1 MEFIKDIH
9 YSQNFE
15 TAILGACMLDSGA
28 FSRVYSNLDE
38 ENFYFS
44 AHQNVFKTIK
54 SMFENGIPVD
64 IYTVIDQIKRV
75 QGISTILDYNV
86 DHFITSLT
94 NSVVSSAH
102 MEFHAYIVK
111 TMWIE
116 REIMKLT
123 NGSVKLEGNVRQ
135 KIGELQLKLSELNK
149 KNTESDWQDMT
160 ELMVNLY
167 KHQVDQGKAGGMGVT
182 TGINRLDRLNGGFQP
197 GNMIVIG
204 ARPSMGKSAFIGQV
218 AIAMAKTGKKVGI
231 ISLEMSNNE
240 IAARLASLD
249 SDTDFNIVFRGLYAD
264 ENQKHKLY
272 SAISKSTSQLPIF
285 ITDKTGVNINEIR
298 AKASTLQNKQGL
310 DCLMID
316 YLQLISAEESRNRN
330 REQEVSKISQGI
342 KIMAKEMNIPVI
354 VLAQLNR
361 EVTRRKN
368 ESRYPEL
375 ADLRESGSLEQDAD
389 CVMFI
394 HRDFMAGIQTH
405 EDGSSTEREADLVVK
420 KWRNSQNNFIVK
432 LDFDPPKMRFTER
445 KDSNWIPVATPKN
458 FYEKDEEPF

>member
-9 YSQNFE
+9 YSQNLE
-15 TAILGACMLDSGA
+15 TAILGACLLEKDA
-28 FSRVYSNLDE
+28 FGRVYANLSE
-38 ENFYFS
+38 ENFYFTS
-44 AHQNVFKTIK
+44 HQNVFKTIR

-64 IYTVIDQIKRV
+64 VYTVIDQIKRI
-75 QGISTILDYNV
+75 QKIETILDYSTDRFV
-86 DHFITSLT
+86 LALT
-94 NSVVSSAH
+94 NSVVSAAH
-102 MEFHAYIVK
+102 LEFHSYIIK

-123 NGSVKLEGNVRQ
+123 HGGMKLEGNVRQ
-135 KIGELQLKLSELNK
+135 QIGELQLKLSELNK
-149 KNTESDWQDMT
+149 KNTESDWKDMT

-167 KHQVDQGKAGGMGVT
+167 KHQADFEKSGGMGIT
-182 TGINRLDRLNGGFQP
+182 TGINRLDKINGGFQP

-218 AIAMAKTGKKVGI
+218 AISIAKTGKKVGI

-249 SDTDFNIVFRGLYAD
+249 SDTDFNVVFRGLYND

-298 AKASTLQNKQGL
+298 AKASTLQHKQGL

-330 REQEVSKISQGI
+330 REQEISKISQGI

-361 EVTRRKN
+361 EVTKRKGD
-368 ESRYPEL
+368 SRYPEL
-375 ADLRESGSLEQDAD
+375 SDLRESGSLEQDAD
-389 CVMFI
+389 AVMFI
-394 HRDFMAGIQTH
+394 HRDWMAGIQTT
-405 EDGSSTEREADLVVK
+405 EDGRSTEREADLVVK
-420 KWRNSQNNFIVK
+420 KWRNSENNFIIK
-432 LDFDPPKMRFTER
+432 LDFDPPKMRFSER
-445 KDSNWIPVATPKN
+445 KESNWVPVKPVKN